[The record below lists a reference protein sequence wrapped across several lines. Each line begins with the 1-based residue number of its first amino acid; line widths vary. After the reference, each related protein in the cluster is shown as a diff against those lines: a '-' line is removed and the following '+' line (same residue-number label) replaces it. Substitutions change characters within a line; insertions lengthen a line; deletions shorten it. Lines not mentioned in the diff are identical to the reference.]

1 MTKLKKGVTTP
12 KSVEASKEIVGSIVR
27 SAESSALRAVNASK
41 LGRKSSAE
49 FVRILS
55 ISTPKTGDVDKY
67 VIIKVCEGPKLIAK
81 KSTAKMPMDVE
92 SLAYEYASP
101 QYLNPGQTSDD
112 LDHSKLVTLASLV
125 TKYKDTGNIAEEFYY
140 HRVSI
145 FSNFVEEQPTEDWP
159 AVNIVDNEG
168 NMLHQSVYIKK
179 YVVRLDGTEVTQE

>member
-1 MTKLKKGVTTP
+1 MTKLSKGATTP
-12 KSVEASKEIVGSIVR
+12 QSIEESKKIVGSIVKD
-27 SAESSALRAVNASK
+27 SESSALRAVKASK

-67 VIIKVCEGPKLIAK
+67 VVIKVCEGPKLIAK
-81 KSTAKMPMDVE
+81 KSTAKMPMDVD
-92 SLAYEYASP
+92 SLQYEYASP
-101 QYLNPGQTSDD
+101 QYLNPGQASDD

-145 FSNFVEEQPTEDWP
+145 FSNYVKEQPTEDWP
-159 AVNIVDNEG
+159 AVNIVDDEDKV
-168 NMLHQSVYIKK
+168 LHEAVYLKK

>member
-1 MTKLKKGVTTP
+1 MTKLSKGATTP
-12 KSVEASKEIVGSIVR
+12 QSIEESKKIVGSIVKD
-27 SAESSALRAVNASK
+27 SESSALRAVKASK

-67 VIIKVCEGPKLIAK
+67 VVIKVCEGPKLIAK
-81 KSTAKMPMDVE
+81 KATAKMPMDVE
-92 SLAYEYASP
+92 SLDYEYASP
-101 QYLNPGQTSDD
+101 QYLTPGQASDD

-145 FSNFVEEQPTEDWP
+145 FSNYVKEQPTEDWP
-159 AVNIVDNEG
+159 AVNIVDDEDKV
-168 NMLHQSVYIKK
+168 LHEAVYLKK